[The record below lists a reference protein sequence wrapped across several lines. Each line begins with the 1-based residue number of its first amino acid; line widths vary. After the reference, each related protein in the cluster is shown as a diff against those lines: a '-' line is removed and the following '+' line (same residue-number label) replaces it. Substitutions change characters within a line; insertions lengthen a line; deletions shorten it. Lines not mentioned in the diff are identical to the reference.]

1 LNRRWLV
8 DTRSGKEALVLE
20 VPKYHLA
27 SGEFSP
33 DGRWL
38 AFMLGS
44 DSRNSDN
51 ARTGLHLVGTDTK
64 ETVFIGLPPEPL
76 FPTGSRAV
84 SAYWS
89 PDSSALFAMTFD
101 SGNQRGFLE
110 FSPVP
115 NGRWRRIEGT
125 WSPDGKPPRLFRDGE
140 EIKAVRTPHP
150 AAMTHF
156 SELASGDGRWT
167 ASIGEDHT
175 LSVTSSDGSV
185 LRAATGSYNDCEG
198 RTIGIHGWVDDQF
211 LIYSLD
217 STPYIL
223 DPASGRQSP
232 LFEDPS
238 RVNTYFW

>member
-1 LNRRWLV
+1 
-8 DTRSGKEALVLE
+8 
-20 VPKYHLA
+20 
-27 SGEFSP
+27 
-33 DGRWL
+33 
-38 AFMLGS
+38 
-44 DSRNSDN
+44 
-51 ARTGLHLVGTDTK
+51 
-64 ETVFIGLPPEPL
+64 
-76 FPTGSRAV
+76 
-84 SAYWS
+84 
-89 PDSSALFAMTFD
+89 
-101 SGNQRGFLE
+101 
-110 FSPVP
+110 
-115 NGRWRRIEGT
+115 
-125 WSPDGKPPRLFRDGE
+125 
-140 EIKAVRTPHP
+140 
-150 AAMTHF
+150 MTHF